1 MNKRARLTAE
11 SAQSALT
18 SLKGLMAPVETEED
32 RQIGRVSEVELGRI
46 RPNRNQ
52 PRRSTSSGL
61 KEASIEELAE
71 NIREHGLLQ
80 PIVVKDTGR
89 FYQIVAGERRWRAC
103 QLIGMETVP
112 VRIVDP
118 TDVQDELN
126 IALTEN
132 LQRKDLDT
140 LDEAQ
145 AFRALS
151 QTYQRS
157 LRDIARLSGRSLT
170 HVHGRLQI
178 LAFDDVREA
187 VDSGRIGIADA
198 IKLARVTDEGKRK
211 ELLASVEDGSIKG
224 GALMRHVKVILGDL
238 NPEELEPRP
247 ASAPPPVRLELSDAI
262 SMVRE
267 LPEELTEDDRTS
279 LYSLA
284 ALVADRLGL
293 QIAAPAAERA
303 PAVVDEPLPAI
314 LPEVEPE
321 TEVYDEPVLSTPES
335 RRVLARIKDA
345 RNERGYTL
353 VNLITI
359 YWRLVERQN
368 VSFSP
373 GEWTAVAS
381 GDDSYTIRLKYR
393 LDKEPR
399 EMVWQYSPADGA
411 VQPLNDEA
419 RMVWE

>member
-1 MNKRARLTAE
+1 
-11 SAQSALT
+11 
-18 SLKGLMAPVETEED
+18 MAPVETEED